1 MLAARPGQAE
11 ATIPTLPQATPLEGL
26 NHITAITGDATA
38 NVAFYTGV
46 LGLRLVTKT
55 VNQDDPTV
63 YHLFYADEQG
73 SPGADLTF
81 FEYPGAAR
89 GAVGPGSVHRILHR
103 VASAA
108 ALEFWAARLRDHD
121 VAVEQDFE
129 VVRFAD
135 PEGLGHELVVEDVP
149 DAPLRA
155 HHPDI
160 PTEHALMGFAGVRAY
175 STHEEASRALLTEV
189 LGATAAAGGTLEVRG
204 GQRGSTITWETAPP
218 GARLVQGA
226 GSIHHIA
233 WGTSVAEHPRW
244 HERVNAAG
252 VRSTPIIDRHFF
264 HSIYFR
270 EPGGVLYEIADDGP
284 GFAHDV
290 PVSELGRR
298 VVLPPWLEE
307 RRADIEARL
316 TPLPDPRA
324 SWRAGGGEA

>member
-1 MLAARPGQAE
+1 MR
-11 ATIPTLPQATPLEGL
+11 LEGL
-26 NHITAITGDATA
+26 NHITAITGDAPR
-38 NVAFYTGV
+38 NVDFYTGV

-89 GAVGPGSVHRILHR
+89 GQVGAGCAYRVISRVGSSDSL
-103 VASAA
+103 A
-108 ALEFWAARLRDHD
+108 FWAERLAGHG
-121 VAVEQDFE
+121 VAVEQDSHG
-129 VVRFAD
+129 VRFAD
-135 PEGLGHELVVEDVP
+135 PEGLEHELIVEDVP
-149 DAPLRA
+149 DEPLAAA
-155 HHPDI
+155 HPEI
-160 PTEHALMGFAGVRAY
+160 PPEHALLGFAGVRAY
-175 STHEEASRALLTEV
+175 SLRADASRELLVDV
-189 LGATAAAGGTLEVRG
+189 LGASGEGETLELRG
-204 GQRGSTITWETAPP
+204 ERRGATITFDPP
-218 GARLVQGA
+218 PAGRLVQGA

-233 WGTSVAEHPRW
+233 WGTTVAEHPLW

-290 PVSELGRR
+290 PESELGRQ
-298 VVLPPWLEE
+298 VVLPPWLED
-307 RRADIEARL
+307 RRAEIEARL

-324 SWRAGGGEA
+324 GWA